1 MKALHVREI
10 VRGTNGKSS
19 VLPSE
24 ATVECESEDGRG
36 SGDGSP
42 KCLVQRQFFEG
53 WPC

>member
-36 SGDGSP
+36 SGG
-42 KCLVQRQFFEG
+42 RQPEVLSSETVF
-53 WPC
+53 